1 MSWVDANVNS
11 TYSLRHVFYVGG
23 RFIAPVY
30 GTNICLISYDQGI
43 TFVEKILPGTGRWLR
58 GAYGYNTIVLVGGYS
73 GAPSADAEFQII
85 YSNDL
90 GETWQVASYPGV
102 RVGWINIIFG
112 DGKFIIMPP
121 GNTAIAVDF
130 LVSYNGID
138 WEIKQIPPYMTTYY
152 MVYGNGI
159 IITTSNSNTIW
170 RSEDG
175 LMWSSIIVPNVQ
187 FRQIIYGN
195 GIFVASTHGPSVL
208 ISNDGLTWESHII
221 DRDASYEILGFGA
234 GRFTII
240 ANNSTKVMYSLDGII
255 WKTVQEAYSIK
266 TLLPGKGVIYQM
278 QDEFDNNLPYDFKNI
293 KTQRN
298 LGDGN
303 KFYYTFS
310 ILNNNIISDATII
323 KGKVLQ
329 NNMLSRHNKAQQ
341 ILNDNIV
348 TSTTITNDTSIIAN
362 KFSFNVCGNTFADNL
377 KNCEIE
383 SNVKNQDFTAI
394 TGMYNKD
401 YTIRVVNANT
411 GNPIITAL
419 DASGVNV
426 LITT

>member
-1 MSWVDANVNS
+1 M
-11 TYSLRHVFYVGG
+11 YFYVGG

-43 TFVEKILPGTGRWLR
+43 TFEEKILPGTGRWLR

-159 IITTSNSNTIW
+159 IITTNNSNTIW

-187 FRQIIYGN
+187 FRQIIYG
-195 GIFVASTHGPSVL
+195 GINPNPK
-208 ISNDGLTWESHII
+208 I
-221 DRDASYEILGFGA
+221 
-234 GRFTII
+234 GR
-240 ANNSTKVMYSLDGII
+240 Y
-255 WKTVQEAYSIK
+255 
-266 TLLPGKGVIYQM
+266 IYI
-278 QDEFDNNLPYDFKNI
+278 FPINPY
-293 KTQRN
+293 
-298 LGDGN
+298 
-303 KFYYTFS
+303 
-310 ILNNNIISDATII
+310 
-323 KGKVLQ
+323 
-329 NNMLSRHNKAQQ
+329 Q
-341 ILNDNIV
+341 ILNMILIINNLEYIRYYN
-348 TSTTITNDTSIIAN
+348 TSNHLEQIIIRVIIIQLHKPYKVQEYTTITNQY
-362 KFSFNVCGNTFADNL
+362 FLG
-377 KNCEIE
+377 
-383 SNVKNQDFTAI
+383 
-394 TGMYNKD
+394 
-401 YTIRVVNANT
+401 
-411 GNPIITAL
+411 
-419 DASGVNV
+419 
-426 LITT
+426 